1 MINTFAHKYRI
12 PVMFFMAGILFFACE
27 NNLDSIQK
35 VTYDPNAPSEVT
47 RDLTVLYNDSGY
59 AKIRIYATLAE
70 TYRSPKHITKLKDGL
85 KVEFFSD
92 EGQITSQLTALYGEI
107 DYETGMI
114 VVRDSV
120 GLLNIAK
127 KQRLETEELF
137 WNQRD
142 SSVYTDKNVI
152 IKSDDNSIKGRGRG
166 LMTNQNFS
174 TYKILHPVG
183 KFKTSD

>member
-1 MINTFAHKYRI
+1 MIKSLIYKFRI
-12 PVMFFMAGILFFACE
+12 PVMCFMTGILFYACE
-27 NNLDSIQK
+27 NDLDSIQK

-47 RDLTVLYNDSGY
+47 RNLSVFYNDSGY
-59 AKIRIYATLAE
+59 AKIRIFATLAE

-85 KVEFFSD
+85 KVEFYSD
-92 EGQITSQLTALYGEI
+92 EGVITSQLTALYGEI
-107 DYETGMI
+107 NYETGMI

-137 WNQRD
+137 WNQKD
-142 SSVYTDKNVI
+142 STVYTDKNVI

-174 TYKILHPVG
+174 TYKILQPVG
-183 KFKTSD
+183 KFKTSE